1 MLLFMKIKNNLAIN
15 FYHFFIFY
23 LFQYNF
29 TALGHSMDTM
39 LLQCSYQGD
48 QCFSS
53 NFTGYDDPIYGRCYA
68 FVVDNSYS
76 TYSGPNYGLS
86 LILNVESEEYLELLS
101 PSLGFQACCCNMKC

>member
-1 MLLFMKIKNNLAIN
+1 
-15 FYHFFIFY
+15 
-23 LFQYNF
+23 LFQYNY

-53 NFTGYDDPIYGRCYA
+53 NFTGWDDATYGRCYA
-68 FVVDNSYS
+68 FTVDSSYS

-86 LILNVESEEYLELLS
+86 LILNVESEEYLELIS
-101 PSLGFQACCCNMKC
+101 PSLGFQARYRNTKC